1 MTKVAATIFNSTRH
15 VVEETLSYR
24 RVQLFDSKNDAEN
37 FKGPVGQLTFLNEVW
52 LAPAEKI
59 GYTHTE
65 DISILLIPINGA
77 LIWNA
82 YLHGEQFVNAEQFAV
97 GEIEKEKTYFIGN
110 PFSNNAVNYLHIGFR
125 APSPNKNRSFA
136 IEDIRLKKLNLL
148 VPLDLHYPNYKGL
161 MGIYEGRKKGHYE
174 LSKKDRLL
182 FTYIIKGA
190 FEVQGRLLE
199 QQEGLS
205 LTNTEKIEFEA
216 LSNNA
221 IILLL
226 EIKSNNY

>member
-1 MTKVAATIFNSTRH
+1 MTRVAATIFNSTRH

-82 YLHGEQFVNAEQFAV
+82 YL
-97 GEIEKEKTYFIGN
+97 
-110 PFSNNAVNYLHIGFR
+110 
-125 APSPNKNRSFA
+125 
-136 IEDIRLKKLNLL
+136 
-148 VPLDLHYPNYKGL
+148 
-161 MGIYEGRKKGHYE
+161 
-174 LSKKDRLL
+174 
-182 FTYIIKGA
+182 
-190 FEVQGRLLE
+190 
-199 QQEGLS
+199 
-205 LTNTEKIEFEA
+205 
-216 LSNNA
+216 
-221 IILLL
+221 
-226 EIKSNNY
+226 